1 MKKFTIVGVTDWEED
16 SILIS
21 ADTSHDGYR
30 AVQSVLEGE
39 WVQKIDKGMQK
50 GVPFTCDA
58 ETEEDAIEKYN
69 ASLCEFDYLK
79 AAACEFAE

>member
-1 MKKFTIVGVTDWEED
+1 MKKFTIVEVTDWEED

-21 ADTSHDGYR
+21 ADASHEGYR
-30 AVQSVLEGE
+30 AVQSLLEE
-39 WVQKIDKGMQK
+39 ERVQKIDKGKQK

-69 ASLCEFDYLK
+69 ASICEFDYLK